1 VPDLPRFEII
11 RESEFEEQLER
22 LFGDMEEADKFTLGA
37 EFILAREP
45 RDGLPASRDGSIWY
59 LPMNQLRGRAV
70 SLYYT
75 FDERA
80 VTFLFIVAFDE

>member
-1 VPDLPRFEII
+1 
-11 RESEFEEQLER
+11 
-22 LFGDMEEADKFTLGA
+22 
-37 EFILAREP
+37 
-45 RDGLPASRDGSIWY
+45 
-59 LPMNQLRGRAV
+59 MNQLRGRAV